1 MITHGFTV
9 EQMVELVRAGLVSA
23 SNERVRA
30 GRETLEV
37 ARVRITEAGRRALY
51 AGNG

>member
-1 MITHGFTV
+1 MIAHGFTV
-9 EQMVELVRAGLVSA
+9 EQMVELIHAGLASA
-23 SNERVRA
+23 SSEHVRA

-37 ARVRITEAGRRALY
+37 ARVRITEAGQRALY